1 MNQFNQ
7 CHLCPGSFLSSRP
20 PPPPPPPS
28 GFHLFH
34 LLQVQD
40 NSSFANTHSA
50 PAIPYY
56 FGDHLIWIILF
67 ALSFP
72 LNKQIIGAECCC
84 PLFLL

>member
-7 CHLCPGSFLSSRP
+7 CHLCSGSFLSSRP

-28 GFHLFH
+28 GFH